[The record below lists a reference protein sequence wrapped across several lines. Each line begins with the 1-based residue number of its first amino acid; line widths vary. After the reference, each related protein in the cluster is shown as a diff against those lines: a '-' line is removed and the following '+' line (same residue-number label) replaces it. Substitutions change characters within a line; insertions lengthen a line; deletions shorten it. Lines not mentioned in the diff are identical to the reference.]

1 MCQEKRFLHV
11 GGELLEITGE
21 LNVEGKTY
29 FATGS
34 IVTRQLFLK
43 SEHEG
48 NVITEK
54 EVLRERNGLQ
64 TQQA

>member
-1 MCQEKRFLHV
+1 MCQEKRFLRV
-11 GGELLEITGE
+11 GEELLEIMGE
-21 LNVEGKTY
+21 LDADGKTY

-43 SEHEG
+43 SEHED